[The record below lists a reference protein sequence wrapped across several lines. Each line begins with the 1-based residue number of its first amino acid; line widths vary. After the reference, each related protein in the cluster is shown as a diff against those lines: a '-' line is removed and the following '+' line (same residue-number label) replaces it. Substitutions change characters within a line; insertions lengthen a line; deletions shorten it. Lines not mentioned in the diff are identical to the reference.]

1 MKRILILSSVCG
13 LLLALWSCDRP
24 TNPVEEGT
32 LGFNVDTVKFDSIFT
47 TFLAP
52 SERLIVRNTSNRAI
66 RVSRIWLQ
74 NAPQTSFEML
84 IDGLQTLDT
93 TDIVIPARDSI
104 HIFVN
109 HTSTLTDDFIE
120 EFINF
125 EVGGERQ
132 QVLIWGKVIDG
143 YFLRAR
149 LVQDGGNIGV
159 SGFFFDKDTTLTPE
173 KPIIMDGP
181 IFVLEDVTVTIEPG
195 TRIFF
200 TPYKFGFQDSSGLPF
215 FALFSTLIVNGTLI
229 AEGLPYDP
237 IVFQGSRF
245 DSLFQENPAQW
256 RGIWFSAPSK
266 DNRLVNCEVKNAL
279 FGVRVDSL
287 SLTQNPKVDIQHS
300 LIKNMGVYGV
310 WGQGFDQTGM
320 TASVPPAIR
329 MENSIVSTCKER
341 TVQIS
346 GGGKYDFFNCTF
358 ANYNLFRFSRRSPQ
372 VAVNNYG
379 VFDNTA
385 FIYPSYTRFVNC
397 IIWGS
402 EEDEFVIDTLP
413 EAPFDELTLQNC
425 IVRLGEENE
434 PLITP
439 HLTNSIVNQ
448 DPLFADFFVKN
459 YRILENSP
467 AIDAGIDNP
476 TGSTNYFLDYRNDL
490 DSARSTP
497 YDIGAYEY
505 IDN

>member
-1 MKRILILSSVCG
+1 MIRIFSLSLVCG
-13 LLLALWSCDRP
+13 LLLALFSCDRP
-24 TNPVEEGT
+24 TNPLEEGT
-32 LGFNVDTVKFDSIFT
+32 LTFNVDTVKFDSIFH

-52 SERLIVRNTSNRAI
+52 SERLIVRNTSNQAI
-66 RVSRIWLQ
+66 KVSRIWLQ
-74 NAPQTSFEML
+74 NAPETSFEMI

-109 HTSTLTDDFIE
+109 HTSTLKDGFIE
-120 EFINF
+120 EYINF
-125 EVGGERQ
+125 EIGPERQ
-132 QVLIWGKVIDG
+132 QMLIWGKVIDG

-149 LVQDGGNIGV
+149 LVQEGGNLGV
-159 SGFFFDKDTTLTPE
+159 TGFFFDKDTTLTPE

-181 IFVLEDVTVTIEPG
+181 IFVLEDVTVTILPG
-195 TRIFF
+195 TQIYF
-200 TPYKFGFQDSSGLPF
+200 TPYKFGFKDSTGLPF

-237 IVFQGSRF
+237 VVFQGSRF
-245 DSLFQENPAQW
+245 DSLYQENPAQW
-256 RGIWFSAPSK
+256 RGLWFSASSK

-287 SLTQNPKVDIQHS
+287 SLTQNPKVEIQNS

-310 WGQGFDQTGM
+310 WGQGFDQTGS
-320 TASVPPAIR
+320 TQSRPPAIR

-372 VAVNNYG
+372 VLVSNYG
-379 VFDNTA
+379 VFNNTA
-385 FIYPSYTRFVNC
+385 YVYPSYTRFVNC

-402 EEDEFVIDTLP
+402 EEDEFVIDTLSGG
-413 EAPFDELTLQNC
+413 PFDELTLANC
-425 IVRLGEENE
+425 IVRLGEDNE

-439 HLTNSIVNQ
+439 HLRNSLVNQ
-448 DPLFADFFVKN
+448 DPLFAEYFVKN
-459 YRILENSP
+459 YRIRDLSP
-467 AIDAGIDNP
+467 AIDAGIDFP
-476 TGSTNYFLDYRNDL
+476 TGSTGYTLDYRNDP
-490 DSARSTP
+490 DSARTSP
-497 YDIGAYEY
+497 FDIGAYEY
-505 IDN
+505 FPE